1 MFAAYLAGFLAN
13 VVIAEN
19 SSTFAVFLKARMAV
33 PLAQP
38 YISETIDISDP

>member
-1 MFAAYLAGFLAN
+1 MFAAHLAGFLGN

-19 SSTFAVFLKARMAV
+19 SLTFPVFLRARMAV
-33 PLAQP
+33 PVPQP